1 MRLPRLRGFVAI
13 GSAALLFGLLAVL
26 FAPDPIAVDTALARH
41 GPMTVT
47 VSSEGRTRVKEQYE
61 VAAPLAGRLLRVRLK
76 AGDSVVAGETIIGI
90 IEPPQPQFH
99 DSRLSAELEAKVRAA
114 DAARALALA
123 DLERAKADF
132 QFAKREYERNRSLST
147 IGAIAD
153 RMLQQSERDAKMR
166 EAAVTVAESVVK
178 QRVSELES
186 ARASLGVPSGTD
198 GALIGHNVEVRAPVS
213 GRVLNVLKE
222 SESIVSPGMPLIQL
236 GDVTKLEVMLEMLSE
251 DAVKVREGA
260 SATLEGWGGKQ
271 LNAQVRRI
279 EPSGFTKVSA
289 LGIEEQRVRVLLDFT
304 DPPETWQTLGNGYR
318 VNAKIVIWNHD
329 NVLKVS
335 MGGLFRDG
343 NRWACFVITDNSAQL
358 RHLEIGHFTDA
369 EAEVVDGLAEGAS
382 VILHP
387 SDRIS
392 GGTPVKS
399 RR

>member
-1 MRLPRLRGFVAI
+1 
-13 GSAALLFGLLAVL
+13 VL

-41 GPMTVT
+41 GPIIVT

-61 VAAPLAGRLLRVRLK
+61 VAAPLAGRLLRVGLK
-76 AGDSVVAGETIIGI
+76 AGDSVVAGETIIGT

-329 NVLKVS
+329 NVLKVP

-358 RHLEIGHFTDA
+358 RHLEIGHFTDT
-369 EAEVVDGLAEGAS
+369 EAEVVDGLADGAS